1 VTVQQN
7 APAFLT
13 DLASA
18 NRRVGQTAPAAG
30 DSEWSFD
37 MPMQKVGSV
46 SLKNSGG
53 FVARIQFSYLDEDGN
68 KQLTGQSGDV
78 LLGQT
83 LNVDPGDLGVPDGSW
98 IYLHAFVVWG
108 TDNEAKRA
116 FVYEKGKNTTARYNI
131 SGTTLANDLG
141 LIDVN

>member
-1 VTVQQN
+1 
-7 APAFLT
+7 
-13 DLASA
+13 
-18 NRRVGQTAPAAG
+18 
-30 DSEWSFD
+30 
-37 MPMQKVGSV
+37 MPMQHVGSV

-68 KQLTGQSGDV
+68 KQLTGQSGDIP
-78 LLGQT
+78 LGQT
-83 LNVDPGDLGVPDGSW
+83 QNVDPGDLGVPDGSW
-98 IYLHAFVVWG
+98 IYLHVFVVWG

-116 FVYEKGKNTTARYNI
+116 FVYEKGESTTARYNI